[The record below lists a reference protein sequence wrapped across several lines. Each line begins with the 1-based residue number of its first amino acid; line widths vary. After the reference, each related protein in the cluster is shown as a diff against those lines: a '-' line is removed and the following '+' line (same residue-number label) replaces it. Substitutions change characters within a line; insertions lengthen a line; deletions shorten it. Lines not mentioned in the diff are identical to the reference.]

1 MMVKCPVCG
10 AHVPQET
17 AVECR
22 TPEGPTR
29 YCSLRCAVA
38 VETEREKMTGPVAA
52 RATAEPAASVPPP
65 RELVVAVDGSGPS
78 LRAVELAASIARA
91 TGGRLVLIHAID
103 PALVRLLPLDG
114 PFAGATRLGVDIG
127 VLEERLRRDGVRQL
141 EHCGALCEKAG
152 VPYEGRVVMEPPA
165 RAIAEAAEKADL
177 VVLGR
182 RGIGAFTGVVLGS
195 VSHRVLGETRKPV
208 LVVP

>member
-1 MMVKCPVCG
+1 MMLKCPVCG

-17 AVECR
+17 AVEFP
-22 TPEGPTR
+22 TPDGPTR
-29 YCSLRCAVA
+29 YCSLRCAIA
-38 VETEREKMTGPVAA
+38 VETEREKQTGPAPG
-52 RATAEPAASVPPP
+52 ATAQPAASVPPP

-91 TGGRLVLIHAID
+91 TAGRLLLIHAID

-127 VLEERLRRDGVRQL
+127 ALEEQLRKDAVLQL
-141 EHCGALCEKAG
+141 ERCGALCEKAE
-152 VPYEGRVVMEPPA
+152 VPYEARVVMQPPA

-177 VVLGR
+177 VVIGR
-182 RGIGAFTGVVLGS
+182 RGLGAFTGVVLGS
-195 VSHRVLGETRKPV
+195 VSHRVIGETRKPV
-208 LVVP
+208 LVVY

>member
-1 MMVKCPVCG
+1 MMLKCPVCG

-17 AVECR
+17 AVEFP

-38 VETEREKMTGPVAA
+38 VESEREKQAGPP
-52 RATAEPAASVPPP
+52 ATEPAALEPAP
-65 RELVVAVDGSGPS
+65 RNLVVAVDGSGPS

-91 TGGRLVLIHAID
+91 TGGQLVLIYAID

-127 VLEERLRRDGVRQL
+127 AVEERLRRDAVRQL
-141 EHCGALCEKAG
+141 EYCGALCERAG
-152 VPYEGRVVMEPPA
+152 VPYEGRVVMESPA
-165 RAIAEAAEKADL
+165 RAIADAAEKADL
-177 VVLGR
+177 VVMGS
-182 RGIGAFTGVVLGS
+182 RGLGAFAGAALGS
-195 VSHRVLGETRKPV
+195 LSHRVIGETRKPV
-208 LVVP
+208 LVVH